1 MSLHSGPVPRAT
13 TPGSGR
19 TLSYLLGGLSILLAA
34 LAFGGAAHA
43 QDDDG
48 QSIFGTLQY
57 KTEEGETIVLP
68 DVEITVDG
76 VGTVVTDEN
85 GDFTIDVPE
94 DGEYSVSLDI
104 ESLPPGVSLSDAER
118 AVLPSVRVADG
129 GSQRVLFPIVEGETG
144 AADTGSTVNFRRI
157 AQLTAEGLKTGL
169 YLAMAAI
176 GLSLIFGTTGL
187 VNFAHAELVTWG
199 MLTTYFFNFYGL
211 AGAIGLLA
219 AWPAPFG
226 GGVNLIFAAVLGVFV
241 GGLMG
246 WALNRFIF
254 RNARSAG
261 VSLTAQMVMTIGL
274 SILMRYLFLYNFRG
288 SPRTFGDFAAQRA
301 VSLGPIE
308 LTRKDLL
315 AMGLSVLI
323 LLGVGAYLQMTKMGK
338 AMRAVSDNRELA
350 ESSGIDVE
358 KVITWVWVSGA
369 GLAALGGVFFGLDQ
383 VKWDFGFRT
392 LLLLFAAV
400 TLGGLG
406 TAYGALVGALVVGLA
421 IQLSTLFIDA
431 ELKNMVALLVMVVI
445 LLFRPQGILGR
456 SERIG

>member
-1 MSLHSGPVPRAT
+1 MILQSSSHHPRGTSRAGRALLFLLSG
-13 TPGSGR
+13 
-19 TLSYLLGGLSILLAA
+19 LAMVVGV
-34 LAFGGAAHA
+34 LAIAGPAHA
-43 QDDDG
+43 QDDD
-48 QSIFGTLQY
+48 QSIFGQLKY
-57 KTEEGETIVLP
+57 KDEDGETVLLEGVDVIV
-68 DVEITVDG
+68 EG
-76 VGTVVTDEN
+76 VGTVTTDSN
-85 GDFTIDVPE
+85 GEFRIAVP
-94 DGEYSVSLDI
+94 DGEYSVTLDI
-104 ESLPPGVSLSDAER
+104 ETLPPGVSLSDPER
-118 AVLPSVRVADG
+118 AVLPGVRVTDG
-129 GSQRVLFPIVEGETG
+129 TSQRILFPIVHGEEGGPAT
-144 AADTGSTVNFRRI
+144 ASTVNFRRL

-199 MLTTYFFNFYGL
+199 MLSTYFFNFYGL
-211 AGAIGLLA
+211 AGAIGFMA
-219 AWPAPFG
+219 SWPQPLG
-226 GGVNLIFAAVLGVFV
+226 DGVNLIIAAGFGVLC

-246 WALNRFIF
+246 WGLNRFMF
-254 RNARSAG
+254 RNARRSG

-274 SILMRYLFLYNFRG
+274 SILMRYLFLYYFQG
-288 SPRTFGDFAAQRA
+288 GPRTFGDYAAQRA

-308 LTRKDLL
+308 LTKKDLL
-315 AMGLSVLI
+315 AMGLSVVI
-323 LLGVGAYLQMTKMGK
+323 LLGVGLYLQMTKMGK
-338 AMRAVSDNRELA
+338 AMRAVADNRELA

-369 GLAALGGVFFGLDQ
+369 GLAALGGAFFGLDQ

-421 IQLSTLFIDA
+421 IQLSTLLIDA
-431 ELKNMVALLVMVVI
+431 ELKNMTALLVMVVI